1 MYDIPASYSLVILS
15 CIVTLSTSSNI
26 LDVFF
31 IDDSYTLLQIPSV
44 TLYGNVVWF
53 PDQFLSQHLSHL
65 SKKLIDKKAQEA
77 VVTARVNY
85 IQISS
90 NNLTKL
96 ISTFSF
102 QVSNYFFI
110 KNFLISIKDHTKSHF
125 WKKKRAVVSV
135 KYKIN

>member
-1 MYDIPASYSLVILS
+1 MHSAVYDIPASYSLVILS

-26 LDVFF
+26 LEVFF
-31 IDDSYTLLQIPSV
+31 IDDTYILLQIPSV

-65 SKKLIDKKAQEA
+65 SKKLIDKKSQEA

-102 QVSNYFFI
+102 QVTNYFFTKTFSFQSKI
-110 KNFLISIKDHTKSHF
+110 TLRVISGRRKEL
-125 WKKKRAVVSV
+125 
-135 KYKIN
+135 